1 MSQMNI
7 LVTGGAG
14 FIGSNL
20 VDRLLKEGHIVTA
33 FDDLSG
39 GYLDNLPNHPRLTF
53 LNVDCQN
60 FKMVDDNFINFD
72 VVYHLAANAAENK
85 AQFSP
90 VDISLRGYMAAI
102 NVLTA
107 AIRHKVPKF
116 IFTSSI
122 AVYGNGT
129 NGFKETDKPEPEDLY
144 GIGKLAFEESL
155 KVMADVHGFEYVIL
169 RPHNVYG
176 PKQNMADPFRN
187 VVTIFM
193 NSILHN
199 RPYVLYGNG
208 EMTRCFTYIDD
219 IVECL
224 YKSLK
229 LKDTTVNVGSST
241 PASIKELSNL
251 ILRITNSTLEPIM
264 LPSRPHEVM
273 QAVSD
278 HTLASKLFKIS
289 ETPLEYGL
297 QKTWEWVK
305 QHGPVET
312 KLQDIEIDSDKLP
325 VNWKK

>member
-1 MSQMNI
+1 MNI
-7 LVTGGAG
+7 LCTGGCG

-20 VDRLLKEGHIVTA
+20 VDRLLKDGHNVCV

-39 GYLDNLPNHPRLTF
+39 GYIENLPFNPRLTF
-53 LNVDCQN
+53 RSIDCRN
-60 FKMVDDNFINFD
+60 FEQLDVNFEQFD

-90 VDISLRGYMAAI
+90 VDISSRGYMAAI

-107 AIRHKVPKF
+107 SIRHKVPKF

-122 AVYGNGT
+122 AVYGNGA

-144 GIGKLAFEESL
+144 GIGKLAFEEAL
-155 KVMADVHGFEYVIL
+155 KVMADVHEFEYVIL

-199 RPYVLYGNG
+199 KPYALYGNG

-219 IVECL
+219 IIECL

-229 LKDTTVNVGSST
+229 LSNVTVNVGAST
-241 PASIKELSNL
+241 PTTIKELSNL
-251 ILRITNSTLEPIM
+251 ILEITNSILEPIM
-264 LPSRPHEVM
+264 LPARPHEVM

-278 HTLASKLFKIS
+278 HTLASKLFEIK
-289 ETPLEYGL
+289 ETGL
-297 QKTWEWVK
+297 KEGLLKTWGWIK